1 MVSKKNRGTILV
13 VDDNPTNIEI
23 LLDYLQENEYRILV
37 TRDGQSAIKRAFNVK
52 PDLIL
57 LDIMM
62 PGLNGF
68 EVCKYLKNESETKS
82 IPIIFMTALADINSK
97 LKGFELGA
105 VDYITKPFQKTEVFA
120 RIQTHLTIQEQ
131 KKKLAQLN
139 ASKDR
144 FFSIVSHDMKGAFGS
159 LLSFTQYVSK
169 SFDTWSRD
177 DLKRLIYEM
186 SSSAKK
192 NYKLLENF
200 LEWSKT
206 QMGATPFQP
215 SEVLI
220 EYIIVQAI
228 QVFQEQADAKNIKI
242 NYDFDLEHYIQGD
255 PQMLATIFRNLIS
268 NAIKFSHS
276 GGTVNVSCKEMEE
289 RLEISIVDNGCGI
302 EPEMMDHLFCLDK
315 KCHSIGTAGEKGTG
329 LGLLLCKDLLEK
341 HSGNIYVT
349 SKKGYGTTFVIDLP
363 KSIEPQK

>member
-1 MVSKKNRGTILV
+1 MTSKKNRGTILV
-13 VDDNPTNIEI
+13 VDDNPTNIE
-23 LLDYLQENEYRILV
+23 LLLVYLHEKKYRILV
-37 TRDGQSAIKRAFNVK
+37 TRDGPNAIKRAISVK

-62 PGLNGF
+62 PGMNGF
-68 EVCKYLKNESETKS
+68 ETCERLKNEPETRD
-82 IPIIFMTALADINSK
+82 IPIIFMTALADIDTK

-105 VDYITKPFQKTEVFA
+105 VDYVTKPFQKAEVCA
-120 RIQTHLTIQEQ
+120 RIQTHLTIQDQ
-131 KKKLAQLN
+131 KTKLAQLN

-169 SFDTWSRD
+169 SFDDWSRE

-186 SSSAKK
+186 SASAER

-215 SEVLI
+215 SRVLI

-228 QVFQEQADAKNIKI
+228 QVFQEQADKKDIKI
-242 NYDFDLEHYIQGD
+242 NYDFNSEHYIQAD
-255 PQMLATIFRNLIS
+255 PQMLATVFRNLIS
-268 NAIKFSHS
+268 NAIKFTNS
-276 GGTVNVSCKEMEE
+276 GGIVNVTCKE
-289 RLEISIVDNGCGI
+289 LDDHLQISIADNGRGI
-302 EPEMMDHLFCLDK
+302 DPDLLGDLFCMDK
-315 KCHSIGTAGEKGTG
+315 KCHTIGTAGEKGTG
-329 LGLLLCKDLLEK
+329 LGLLLCKDLMEK
-341 HSGNIYVT
+341 HHGKIIVKSE
-349 SKKGYGTTFVIDLP
+349 KGQGTTFIIHLP
-363 KSIEPQK
+363 KAI